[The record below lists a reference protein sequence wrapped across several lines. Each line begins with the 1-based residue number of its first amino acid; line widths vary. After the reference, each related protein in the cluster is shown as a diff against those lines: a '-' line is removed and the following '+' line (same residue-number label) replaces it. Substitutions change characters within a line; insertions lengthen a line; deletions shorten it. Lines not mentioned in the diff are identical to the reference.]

1 MGQVFS
7 AFVDGTA
14 LATYKVEGTEQM
26 GNGTGGS
33 SGPGSIVLY
42 ATQKNWGAAKLAMA
56 LPAHTLTIRDAFP
69 NETVCFRSAN

>member
-42 ATQKNWGAAKLAMA
+42 ATQKNWGASQVGDGFAGTHAHHPRC
-56 LPAHTLTIRDAFP
+56 LPQ
-69 NETVCFRSAN
+69 